1 MPKYLS
7 GKAKRVPV
15 DRLTEERYK
24 YFTLG
29 EAEPSLGDPLVGVSS
44 ADGKT
49 VPPGEQFIVVSVE
62 GRPGERFWI
71 PNQGG
76 VIPGTI
82 SVFDEDTLVGGL
94 SSITQLNF
102 VGAGITAEA
111 SVVKEVDLT
120 LQGGSTNY
128 VIGNEITQGSARGF
142 VAITTNNSN
151 NSGIV
156 TVRLTDVSGTFNTS
170 DSLSLEGVGISRTPS
185 QIDTFN
191 IGDTRSTIK
200 VTPEFFSE
208 NREII
213 FNDNNEFNG
222 ANRFTYNNYSYGSTN
237 LDIVG
242 IGTTLPSIAISTGPA
257 YVFTNDAILD
267 IRGDIRLEGTVYDS
281 NDKDATTKDD
291 DTGDLLIRGEN
302 GLIWKDQ
309 AGLNVSA
316 GGTVPGQIQFR
327 GLTGL
332 LDGATNFFFDD
343 ANDRVGIGTTLPNF
357 TFEVIG
363 DVGIANSLTVND
375 IVSIAKTVS
384 IASTAEN
391 IPGNTGTGALVVT
404 GGVGIGGSVSV
415 GGSVTA
421 AGGFTLVGG
430 LEVEDITGSTS
441 VTTGALIVAGGAGIS
456 GDLNVGGD
464 IRPDEIFLKD
474 NKKVYFGDDNDL
486 QIYHASSGI
495 GSTSFIDNN
504 TGHLFIRNN
513 VGSGSSNIYIQAKTG
528 ENGIVI
534 QADGTVELYNDNTKR
549 LNTTSTGVQ
558 INNTL
563 RADIVNP
570 GSGTVTNDWTVNGTL
585 KGVGLT
591 TTKDLSVTGIA
602 TINEIDATHTD
613 TDTLNVGIAA
623 TAEKLVVNNVTID
636 NNVISS
642 IVDLVLDTPSGKV
655 DVNQK
660 LSIDSTEASTSAIT
674 GALRVAGGI
683 GIGSNVFSD
692 GTISIGN
699 TTNVVFGSSSFTG
712 GALAIDGGVGIAK
725 SLAVLGDT
733 NITST
738 TASTSTTTGA
748 LVIGGGVGIGESV
761 YIAGTVYADK
771 FNLLGANAQLDITN
785 ENDNNDRFI
794 VFTDTNVTG
803 EAGNALVDTDIIYN
817 PSTNTLGIGTDDII
831 NAVSEGNTAKLHV
844 GVVTAHV
851 AYATSFFGNLVG
863 LADRATKLE
872 NEREIG
878 INVAAAGNNPGKVKG
893 AGVDFDGT
901 QNISIDGNLM
911 NSGVTSSKYGSTTV
925 FPVVSVN
932 AQGIVTS
939 VTTINFTDIIAG
951 EGNKVAISNTPDS
964 TNTFFVGFVT
974 ASSGYGD
981 VKVDNEEFVYI
992 PNTGVGIGSI
1002 QPTAKLDVGGTL
1014 NVSGNSTLR
1023 GQVTVYTGII
1033 PDADE
1038 GAYLGSSSRSFSE
1051 AHIGEIR
1058 IANSGNNKIDT
1069 ATGNLTLDS
1078 SGGTTIIDDKLRV
1091 LDNVGIKTTSTTHP
1105 LQIGSVEDGIVV
1117 VTSSGNVGIGTDDV
1131 DIPVTDANTAKLAVG
1146 ILTAYEIYGATFSG
1160 ISDRAKT
1167 VEIDDVGS
1175 TSTLKYLHFGDL
1187 TDSYDGVEVDSATLV
1202 FKNRNLGIGLNDPTS
1217 KLHVDGTS
1225 KITGV
1230 LTLTSDTNSTNKT
1243 TGALVV
1249 EHGVGIGSNLTV
1261 GETLTVDDKLNVTGV
1276 VSFAGPSSGQ
1286 AVKLATNG
1294 GITTTGGD
1302 LYVGGDLHVLD
1313 DIFYDEISGR
1323 NIDITGTATIN
1334 ELKLGSGSAVS
1345 VGVTGIST
1353 DLSIAA
1359 DVDEHDLLVTA
1370 KAAQSFI
1377 ASQFDSVTLKFTG
1390 DSSNNG
1396 TVLLGGDTPQT
1407 FLLSGTPNEIV
1418 TVGLAQSITIGLP
1431 DDVTIGQDLTV
1442 SRNLNVNGNT
1452 TLGNDVNAD
1461 TVTFNS
1467 KINSNFLPNGNQD
1480 IGASDIKWKNV
1491 FAETVTANVTGIAST
1506 ATSLEN
1512 AQDFSIDGNGNT
1524 GTNDAGDVTAAA
1536 VSFDGTNDVVLRGKL
1551 KNISGLTSG
1560 TYGNAS
1566 TIPVVTVNSQGLVTG
1581 VTTESVINIGGN
1593 AETASK
1599 LNPGSK
1605 IGINVTSTGNNA
1617 GKVQATGVNFT
1628 GEADI
1633 SIDGNLMDSGV
1644 TADIYGDAVTIPIIS
1659 VNSQGIITGI
1669 ETSTINSST
1678 FQVEQSKQIQVNVT
1692 DTTSNANDDTPYY
1705 IGFTDETTNDSY
1717 GKFRIDTTNALVYKN
1732 GKLGVNNSTP
1742 NQTLDVN
1749 GNIGIDDYIVHNN
1762 DANTRFGFPQND
1774 TFVVETNGT
1783 EKLRITSDGNVGIG
1797 TETPTD
1803 AVTSSNTAKLAVGIV
1818 TANEYYGTFK
1828 GTLQN
1833 EVVATLADKVQV
1845 NTFVNT
1851 GNDNSGQT
1859 RNILFSNGTG
1869 GHKTPQGAAGLILET
1884 PSSIDSDAPGYF
1896 QYKLTIDAVNQS
1908 TSGRRTRN
1916 LNIFGAGNSSGIS
1929 LWNRSASGSV
1939 QANAIRTDDEGNF
1952 VVELNDNPDDVGFII
1967 SDSATTVNGK
1977 KYFNAGIGTDNPD
1990 ADAVHPDNSAR
2001 FMAGIVTAREYYGTF
2016 KGTLENTVV
2025 SSLVTINGDGDNGG
2039 DTGTHYIHMG
2049 SQTSGSDGVE
2059 VDSTGLVYKNK
2070 KLGIGTDDSKELLD
2084 VYSAANST
2092 ISVRSGNNDFS
2103 SIGLV
2108 EASTSSSNSF
2118 GNSGSFGFRLGYD
2131 GSTNRFKIASGENT
2145 TINDRLVIS
2154 RGDGN
2159 VSIGDPNPDADTVSA
2174 SNTARLM
2181 VGIVTANEYYGE
2193 FKGTTSSQV
2202 ITGAGNATS
2211 NVTVKSGSFSGTLG
2225 VIDNFAS
2232 GTTTNPQNTIVEYL
2246 IQVYQQNSDG
2256 SWTDDYQSQKIL
2268 LAHRGTN
2275 NGNDMLIQEY
2285 AMMLRNN
2292 KVIDPFEIVGGSI
2305 GGVDSYFLRGF
2316 KASGIS
2322 GTVYYKFTRT
2332 ILA

>member
-29 EAEPSLGDPLVGVSS
+29 ESEPSLGDPVVGTS
-44 ADGKT
+44 AALTKT
-49 VPPGEQFIVVSVE
+49 VPSGEQYIIVSVE

-76 VIPGTI
+76 IIPGSI
-82 SVFDEDTLVGGL
+82 SVFDEGNLVGTL
-94 SSITQLNF
+94 SSITQLDF
-102 VGAGITAEA
+102 IGAAVTAVLDNP
-111 SVVKEVDLT
+111 SD
-120 LQGGSTNY
+120 
-128 VIGNEITQGSARGF
+128 
-142 VAITTNNSN
+142 
-151 NSGIV
+151 V
-156 TVRLTDVSGTFNTS
+156 TSPLA
-170 DSLSLEGVGISRTPS
+170 
-185 QIDTFN
+185 N
-191 IGDTRSTIK
+191 IKI
-200 VTPEFFSE
+200 TPEFFSE

-302 GLIWKDQ
+302 GLVWKDQ

-316 GGTVPGQIQFR
+316 GGTIVGQIQFR

-343 ANDRVGIGTTLPNF
+343 ANDRVGIGTALPNF

-415 GGSVTA
+415 GGSITA

-430 LEVEDITGSTS
+430 LEIEDTTESTS
-441 VTTGALIVAGGAGIS
+441 VTTGALIVAGGAGIG

-733 NITST
+733 NIAST

-785 ENDNNDRFI
+785 ETGNNDRFI

-872 NEREIG
+872 NERKIG
-878 INVAAAGNNPGKVKG
+878 INTASTGTNAGKVKG
-893 AGVDFDGT
+893 AGVNFDGT
-901 QNISIDGNLM
+901 QDISIDGNLM
-911 NSGVTSSKYGSTTV
+911 NSGVTANTYGSTTV

-932 AQGIVTS
+932 AQGVLTE

-951 EGNKVAISNTPDS
+951 EGNKVAIANTSDS
-964 TNTFFVGFVT
+964 ANTFFVGFVT

-992 PNTGVGIGSI
+992 PNTGVGIGST

-1014 NVSGNSTLR
+1014 NVSGDSTLR
-1023 GQVTVYTGII
+1023 GQVTVDTGII

-1038 GAYLGSSSRSFSE
+1038 GAYLGSSSKSFSE

-1058 IANSGNNKIDT
+1058 IAVTDNNEIDT

-1146 ILTAYEIYGATFSG
+1146 IVTAAKIFGDTFSG
-1160 ISDRAKT
+1160 IAEKANT
-1167 VEIDDVGS
+1167 VEIDNIGIS
-1175 TSTLKYLHFGDL
+1175 TDTAKYLHFGDL
-1187 TDSYDGVEVDSATLV
+1187 TDSYDEVEVDSATLV

-1230 LTLTSDTNSTNKT
+1230 LTLTSNTNSTNKT

-1276 VSFAGPSSGQ
+1276 VSFAGPSIGQ
-1286 AVKLATNG
+1286 AVKLATSG

-1377 ASQFDSVTLKFTG
+1377 TNQFDSVTLKFTG
-1390 DSSNNG
+1390 DSSNSG
-1396 TVLLGGDTPQT
+1396 TVLLGGDNPET

-1480 IGASDIKWKNV
+1480 IGASDNKWKNV
-1491 FAETVTANVTGIAST
+1491 FAETVTASVIGIAST

-1512 AQDFSIDGNGNT
+1512 AQDFSIDGNT

-1536 VSFDGTNDVVLRGKL
+1536 VSFDGTNGVILRGKL
-1551 KNISGLTSG
+1551 KDISTGLTAD
-1560 TYGNAS
+1560 TYGDAS
-1566 TIPVVTVNSQGLVTG
+1566 TIPQITVNSQGLVTG
-1581 VTTESVINIGGN
+1581 VTNQTVVNVTGN
-1593 AETASK
+1593 AATASK

-1605 IGINVTSTGNNA
+1605 IGINTTSTGNNA

-1633 SIDGNLMDSGV
+1633 SIDGNLMDSG
-1644 TADIYGDAVTIPIIS
+1644 APAGDYGDATTIPVIS
-1659 VNSQGIITGI
+1659 VNSQGIITNI
-1669 ETSTINSST
+1669 ETSIINSST

-1783 EKLRITSDGNVGIG
+1783 EKLHITSDGNVGIG

-1845 NTFVNT
+1845 DTFVNT
-1851 GNDNSGQT
+1851 GNDYSGQT

-1869 GHKTPQGAAGLILET
+1869 DHKTPQGAAGLILET
-1884 PSSIDSDAPGYF
+1884 PSSIDSDAPGYY

-1952 VVELNDNPDDVGFII
+1952 VVELNDDPNDVGFII
-1967 SDSATTVNGK
+1967 SDSATTVNGER
-1977 KYFNAGIGTDNPD
+1977 YFNAGIGTDNPD

-2049 SQTSGSDGVE
+2049 DQTSGSDGVE
-2059 VDSTGLVYKNK
+2059 VDSTGLVYKNSQ
-2070 KLGIGTDDSKELLD
+2070 LGIGTDDPQGGLD
-2084 VYSAANST
+2084 VYSDVDPTVS
-2092 ISVRSGNNDFS
+2092 IRSRSGRLP
-2103 SIGLV
+2103 SIALFEQNSGI
-2108 EASTSSSNSF
+2108 SDSF
-2118 GNSGSFGFRLGYD
+2118 GSTGTFGFRLGYD
-2131 GSTNRFKIASGENT
+2131 GNPNRFEIDSCRGA
-2145 TINDRLVIS
+2145 TINTRLVIGRDS
-2154 RGDGN
+2154 GN
-2159 VSIGDPNPDADTVSA
+2159 VSIGDLDPDADTVSVG
-2174 SNTARLM
+2174 NTARLM

-2202 ITGAGNATS
+2202 ITGTGNATS
-2211 NVTVKSGSFSGTLG
+2211 NVTVKSGSFSGTFDN
-2225 VIDNFAS
+2225 IDNFAS
-2232 GTTTNPQNTIVEYL
+2232 GTSTNPQNTIVEYL

-2268 LAHRGTN
+2268 LAHRGTGGF
-2275 NGNDMLIQEY
+2275 GNDMLIQEY

-2292 KVIDPFEIVGGSI
+2292 KVIDFTMSYGST
-2305 GGVDSYFLRGF
+2305 GGVNSYFLNAF